1 MASIEKKTSLSGPG
15 LISGLNRKAD
25 YLVGTVKLHG
35 LSQITD
41 YLVGTGLISGIN
53 LKKDYPGSAYSNEW
67 CQSKYGLSCWYWPS
81 PGLNQKAQ

>member
-41 YLVGTGLISGIN
+41 YPVGTGLISGIN
-53 LKKDYPGSAYSNEW
+53 RKKD
-67 CQSKYGLSCWYWPS
+67 
-81 PGLNQKAQ
+81 